1 MPSIADVLSVKPP
14 GGPASMAE
22 PGTEGA
28 SENDPMGPEANGLE
42 GPSEEMAR
50 YAWEFKQAKD
60 PQAAA
65 DSLEAFVRLVT
76 AQ

>member
-1 MPSIADVLSVKPP
+1 MPSIADVLSVKAPS
-14 GGPASMAE
+14 GSMAE
-22 PGTEGA
+22 PGVEGKA
-28 SENDPMGPEANGLE
+28 EVDPLGPEAAGME

-60 PQAAA
+60 PQEAA

-76 AQ
+76 GQ